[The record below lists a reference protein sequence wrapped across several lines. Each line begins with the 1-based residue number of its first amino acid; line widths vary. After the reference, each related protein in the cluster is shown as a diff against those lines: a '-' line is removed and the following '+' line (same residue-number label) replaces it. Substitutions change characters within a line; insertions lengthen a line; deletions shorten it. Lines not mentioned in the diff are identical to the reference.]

1 MAPGA
6 IAVLAFLLVLAL
18 VAAAVTAVAALAA
31 AGSAREALRA
41 LHAERR
47 RERWSRL
54 EAAVGEV
61 HRAAIA
67 YARAM
72 ERGPARAVDAERA
85 AERYGDACERL
96 STELSAGPS
105 PGEAGAHLP
114 ILLDPSG
121 PERVARSRAAEQ
133 VLAELARLRAIEG
146 ATPDLPAWREA
157 LAAEVDRL
165 RAWLRLARL
174 GRLSPPG
181 PPAAR

>member
-1 MAPGA
+1 M
-6 IAVLAFLLVLAL
+6 IAFLLVLAL
-18 VAAAVTAVAALAA
+18 AAAVLTAIAALAA
-31 AGSAREALRA
+31 AGSARAALCA
-41 LHAERR
+41 LQAERR

-54 EAAVGEV
+54 DAAVGEV

-72 ERGPARAVDAERA
+72 ERGPARALDAERA

-96 STELSAGPS
+96 STELSAGPT

-114 ILLDPSG
+114 ILLDPSS

-146 ATPDLPAWREA
+146 ASPETPAWRDA

-165 RAWLRLARL
+165 RAWVRLARL
-174 GRLSPPG
+174 GRLR
-181 PPAAR
+181 PPAAG